1 MSELLAVNVNAHTE
15 KKGQLTYLSWAW
27 AWAEVLKVDPK
38 ATWVVHTYGPQGS
51 EQPCMWIGE
60 TAMVHV
66 SVTVNG
72 LRRECM
78 LPVMDN
84 RNNAM
89 KNPDSRKVSDAI
101 MRCMTKAISMHGLG
115 LYIYAGEDLPEDGK
129 PEPEGDVK
137 PPIPASFR
145 SSPLMDADGRPAIDL
160 LEPEQQEHLRDLAMD
175 VVGLLAQQGVE
186 AAMDRLHAE
195 HLDNEQRMGLWS
207 ILDSKTRAAIKKAA
221 AQPAAKT
228 KPAIDINPHTGGPT
242 LASVTAAEE
251 AA

>member
-1 MSELLAVNVNAHTE
+1 MSDLLKINVNDHTE

-60 TAMVHV
+60 TAMVHT

-84 RNNAM
+84 RNNAL

-115 LYIYAGEDLPEDGK
+115 LYIYAGEDVPETDDKPEDRR
-129 PEPEGDVK
+129 D
-137 PPIPASFR
+137 PIPDSFR
-145 SSPLMDADGRPAIDL
+145 SSPTMG
-160 LEPEQQEHLRDLAMD
+160 AMD
-175 VVGLLAQQGVE
+175 EIEDEDRKTYLQMLASVVIAKVKAGEVE
-186 AAMDRLHAE
+186 FAYNKIEGERFDDSEKTA
-195 HLDNEQRMGLWS
+195 LWS
-207 ILDSKTRAAIKKAA
+207 LLDSKTRGLLKKH
-221 AQPAAKT
+221 AKSLSE
-228 KPAIDINPHTGGPT
+228 AE
-242 LASVTAAEE
+242 TA
-251 AA
+251 

>member
-1 MSELLAVNVNAHTE
+1 MSDLLSVNVNAHTE

-27 AWAEVLKVDPK
+27 AWAEVLKVDPA

-60 TAMVHV
+60 TAMVHT
-66 SVTVNG
+66 SVTIKG

-115 LYIYAGEDLPEDGK
+115 LYIYAGEDLPQGE
-129 PEPEGDVK
+129 EPEGDKK
-137 PPIPASFR
+137 PENVIPASFR
-145 SSPLMDADGRPAIDL
+145 SSPLTDENGRKAIEL
-160 LEPEQQEHLRDLAMD
+160 LPPDQQEHLRDLAMEL
-175 VVGLLAQQGVE
+175 VSVLADKGG
-186 AAMDRLHAE
+186 AAAVARIE
-195 HLDNEQRMGLWS
+195 SEGLDNEQRMGLWS
-207 ILDSKTRAAIKKAA
+207 ILDAKTRAAIKRAKQPDQVAA
-221 AQPAAKT
+221 
-228 KPAIDINPHTGGPT
+228 
-242 LASVTAAEE
+242 
-251 AA
+251 